1 MKIGDMIAGFV
12 LLIVVY
18 LVLAR
23 GKESNELLQTVF
35 GGTAVLAKTFQGR

>member
-1 MKIGDMIAGFV
+1 MKAGDIIAGFV

-23 GKESNELLQTVF
+23 GKESNAILQTVF
-35 GGTAVLAKTFQGR
+35 GGTAILAKTFQGR